1 MVNITEGKYKGLM
14 AVSDKNGII
23 RAAAM
28 DQRGSLQKSIAKDKG
43 VDVKEI
49 TEAMMSEF
57 KVAVSKALTPHA
69 SAILLDPEFGL
80 EAVKARAKNAG
91 VLLAYEQ
98 TGYDQNTPGRVP
110 TLIPDWTVKKTI
122 AADGDCVK
130 ILLYYTPFEEKWIN
144 EIKHAFIS
152 RIGAECAYY
161 DIPYFLEFIGYEPQ
175 PKADPPL
182 AEKGSDEKGIEFAK
196 LKPGIVSQ
204 SMAEFSKPEYH
215 VDVLKAE
222 VPVNM
227 TFVEGTQ
234 AFKGQKAYT
243 RQEAIKLF
251 QKQDQS
257 AKLPYIFLSAGVSD
271 DVFRETI
278 ELANESGVRYSG
290 VLCGRATWKDGI
302 PIYAKQGL
310 KAFEAWLAD
319 RGVKNINA
327 LNQVLDKGAKPW
339 WDKYGGKNQ
348 IQIVD
353 KAGKPLDNKQK
364 VAV

>member
-1 MVNITEGKYKGLM
+1 MTKITEGKYKGLM
-14 AVSDKNGII
+14 AVSDKNGVI

-28 DQRGSLQKSIAKDKG
+28 DQRGSLRKSIAKDKG
-43 VDVKEI
+43 VEEKQI
-49 TEAMMSEF
+49 TDAMMSEF

-80 EAVKARAKNAG
+80 AAVKARAKNAG

-122 AADGDCVK
+122 EADGDCVK
-130 ILLYYTPFEEKWIN
+130 ILLYYTPFEEEWIN
-144 EIKHAFIS
+144 EIKHAFIA
-152 RIGAECAYY
+152 RIGAECAHY
-161 DIPYFLEFIGYEPQ
+161 DIPYFMEFVGYD
-175 PKADPPL
+175 A
-182 AEKGSDEKGIEFAK
+182 KGGDEKGIEFAR

-204 SMAEFSKPEYH
+204 SMAEFSKPEYY

-222 VPVNM
+222 VPINM
-227 TFVEGTQ
+227 AFVEGTK

-290 VLCGRATWKDGI
+290 VLCGRATWKDGV

-310 KAFEAWLAD
+310 KAFETWLSD

-327 LNQVLDKGAKPW
+327 LNQILDKGASPW
-339 WDKYGGKNQ
+339 WNKYSGKDQ

-353 KAGKPLDNKQK
+353 KAGNPRGVDRKHR
-364 VAV
+364 VEFSART